1 MLVLIL
7 DSINFV
13 RFLTP
18 RTGVSY
24 LNPTYLQVNSSTPQE
39 NTPRDCKTF
48 KETKCALRNLL
59 CIVLHSKST
68 AKKTKPVKSWQKIEQ
83 ISSARHY
90 LAQVPFHSL
99 LNELWSVAVEQALD
113 VFKIHQTRFEM
124 RNPKLATET

>member
-1 MLVLIL
+1 
-7 DSINFV
+7 V
-13 RFLTP
+13 RFEKSALH
-18 RTGVSY
+18 RFA
-24 LNPTYLQVNSSTPQE
+24 
-39 NTPRDCKTF
+39 F
-48 KETKCALRNLL
+48 K
-59 CIVLHSKST
+59 IHSR
-68 AKKTKPVKSWQKIEQ
+68 KKTKPVKSWQKVEQ